1 MSSDAGKF
9 LRHYN
14 YLDACP
20 EHLLKYIFRSTIGS
34 IEERV
39 RGVAAWRNALLN
51 GESPDGDLWPGDV
64 VAGPVLAAL
73 DDLQLERFFR
83 NEEELVDEF
92 LIEALDAFERRKEE
106 FNSAILAALRE
117 LEELE
122 RRELEDPD
130 SAFDAETLES
140 LLELAEESVREELT
154 VSADPHI
161 LKRWG
166 ERERV
171 WSQMMDVFGSLGNM
185 LGRGWDL
192 TRGIIKQTGWTKIAQ
207 LRKIIANLP
216 QLEEIILTLGRM
228 QEADDEE
235 KTLETIFAPVSRLE
249 EELREIRTPW
259 VPAETRG
266 VERSGDIAR
275 MLPSEAAYLGHPTL
289 RLLWHARR
297 AERAL
302 ITYRVE
308 GIDFERHMV
317 EREVEEEMEREVS
330 RPQRGPI
337 IVALDTSGSM
347 AGAPELVAKALVLE
361 ALRRANLEKR
371 RCYVYAYSG
380 PSDVVEHELEVSE
393 EGIGRLLQFLGFSFH
408 GGTDIGA
415 VHRVLEHLGKEEWTK
430 ADVLIVSDGEWR
442 APAELLRAVEEAKEE
457 NHRFHGVQVGS
468 TLLSGMQT
476 ICDPVHIFNDWLA
489 LHGAGTG

>member
-1 MSSDAGKF
+1 MNADAGSF
-9 LRHYN
+9 LRHYS
-14 YLDACP
+14 YLEDCP
-20 EHLLKYIFRSTIGS
+20 LHLVKHIFGSTLGS
-34 IEERV
+34 IEDRV
-39 RGVAAWRNALLN
+39 RGVVSWRNALLK
-51 GESPDGDLWPGDV
+51 GEVPECEPWPGEV
-64 VAGPVLAAL
+64 SARPVIAAL
-73 DDLQLERFFR
+73 EVLQLQRFFR
-83 NEEELVDEF
+83 NEAELVDEF
-92 LIEALDAFERRKEE
+92 LIQALEAFERREQD
-106 FNSAILAALRE
+106 FTSAILAALQE
-117 LEELE
+117 LEELQ
-122 RRELEDPD
+122 RRELEDD
-130 SAFDAETLES
+130 EDGVTDEDLE
-140 LLELAEESVREELT
+140 LVRQLAEEVARESLGNEPDT
-154 VSADPHI
+154 QI
-161 LKRWG
+161 MEKWQ

-171 WSQMMDVFGSLGNM
+171 WSEIMDAFGSLGNM

-192 TRGIIKQTGWTKIAQ
+192 SRGIIRQTGWTEIAK
-207 LRKIIANLP
+207 LRRIVAELP
-216 QLEEIILTLGRM
+216 QLEEIVLTLGRM
-228 QEADDEE
+228 QASDDEE
-235 KTLETIFAPVSRLE
+235 KTMETIFAPVSRLE

-259 VPAETRG
+259 VPAQTRG

-308 GIDFERHMV
+308 GIELERHAV
-317 EREVEEEMEREVS
+317 EVEVQEEMEREVS

-371 RCYVYAYSG
+371 RCYVYAYGG
-380 PSDVVEHELEVSE
+380 PNDVVEHELAVSD

-415 VHRVLEHLGKEEWTK
+415 VHRVLERLEDDAWTK

-442 APAELLRAVEEAKEE
+442 APADLSSAVQIAKEE

-468 TLLSGMQT
+468 SLQSGMHT
-476 ICDPVHIFNDWLA
+476 ICDPVHIFKDWLA
-489 LHGAGTG
+489 LHSATNR

>member
-1 MSSDAGKF
+1 MNTDAGSF

-20 EHLLKYIFRSTIGS
+20 EHLLKHVFDLSIGS

-39 RGVAAWRNALLN
+39 RGVVSWRNALLK
-51 GESPDGDLWPGDV
+51 GDIPESEPWPGGV
-64 VAGPVLAAL
+64 PAGPVLAAL
-73 DDLQLERFFR
+73 EELQLQRFFR

-92 LIEALDAFERRKEE
+92 LIQALDAFQRREQDFTSE
-106 FNSAILAALRE
+106 TLAALRE
-117 LEELE
+117 LEELQ
-122 RRELEDPD
+122 RRELKEVGA
-130 SAFDAETLES
+130 SLNQEALDALRQ
-140 LLELAEESVREELT
+140 LAEEVALEKMRNAPDTQIMAKWE
-154 VSADPHI
+154 
-161 LKRWG
+161 

-171 WSQMMDVFGSLGNM
+171 WSEIMDAFGSLGNM

-192 TRGIIKQTGWTKIAQ
+192 SRGIIRQTGWTKIAK
-207 LRKIIANLP
+207 LRKIVADLP

-228 QEADDEE
+228 QASDDEE
-235 KTLETIFAPVSRLE
+235 KTIETIFAPVSRLE

-308 GIDFERHMV
+308 GIDLERHTV

-371 RCYVYAYSG
+371 RCFVYAYGG
-380 PSDVVEHELEVSE
+380 PNDVVEHELDVSE
-393 EGIGRLLQFLGFSFH
+393 KGIGRLLHFLGFSFH

-415 VHRVLEHLGKEEWTK
+415 VHRVLERLDNEEWTK

-442 APAELLRAVEEAKEE
+442 ASAGLLRAVEEAKEE

-468 TLLSGMQT
+468 TLQSGMHT
-476 ICDPVHIFNDWLA
+476 LCDPVHIFSDWLA
-489 LHGAGTG
+489 LSRMKG